1 MPFRTSAPI
10 PAAIVVATDDPGR
23 SAPILDRVR
32 AAWPDV
38 RCLVRTLDRPL
49 ADGACS
55 ARDPVA
61 VIVDAPP
68 ERLEAAVATVVAHAT
83 DADCVVGLALVDRGI
98 TTLAPAAVARLD
110 ARAPVQFGPHDDDL
124 RAWRRQLHAALREA
138 LESDAYH
145 HMAGEL
151 RHALDTLRLAQ
162 QAGRVGVFD
171 LDLASGDAG
180 WSDGMYPLY
189 GVPQGLPM
197 TQRAWRGMVHPD
209 DLAGVVAHVDA
220 TFAAREHD
228 FDLEYRVIRHDDGAV
243 RWLWS
248 RGRIAYDEEGRARR
262 VVGTQVD
269 VTHERLARE
278 ATDRAEARLLA
289 MYDAAEA
296 GIVHAGTDGRMR
308 YVNGAFCRIVGRD
321 AHELLAGMTVDE
333 ITDPEDLA
341 LEHALRAEH
350 GVNGAP
356 FDYQKR
362 YVRPDGSRVWVH
374 LSGGMVRD
382 SAGTVVGAVAI
393 VVDITARR
401 AAEQALRD
409 SGEQLR
415 QAASLAGLVSGELD
429 LLTGEVTASAELPA
443 FLGVRRLPERTTLPG
458 ILSAIHDDDRVDVV
472 RRIARALDPAG
483 DGHFE
488 SEHRFVARPGRERW
502 HQVRGLVR
510 FDDVG
515 GTRRPVRLLFTAL
528 DVTARRRQEEEGR
541 VREQRLALALGAL
554 RGLVYDWDARTG
566 ATTRS
571 GEMAALVGWEPH
583 EVPDDVSWWHAQVHP
598 DDHQR
603 LLAAWIEIERGAR
616 DLSIQEYRV
625 RHRDGR
631 WVWVWDHS
639 RAIRDRDGSVLR
651 LIGCTVSVDD
661 RKKAEERIEAARR
674 EAEAASAAKDRFL
687 AVLSHELRTP
697 LAPVALLTTMLQRR
711 ADLPRDVHAH
721 LATIRRNVELEIKL
735 IDDLLDLTRIARGK
749 LELRLAPVPL
759 GPAIDEVLAMVAAD
773 ADARQLRL
781 VRRGDGTG
789 VAVCADSGRLHQ
801 MLWNIVRNAV
811 KFTPA
816 CGTVTLAIDVE
827 GDVARVTVT
836 DTGIGIPAA
845 QLEKVFDPFVQADAA
860 VTREFGGLGLGL
872 HITRALAQAHGGD
885 VTVASDGPGTGAAF
899 TLALPLAIVPEAVT
913 TTAELRR
920 DALATTRGAGARLL
934 LVEDHPDTAAAV
946 VTLLRSLDFEPVVA
960 HSVAEGIRRFHADRG
975 VAAVI
980 TDLGLPDGSG
990 AELLQQL
997 QAHYGAEALPPCL
1010 VMSGF
1015 GMQHDIERSLAL
1027 GFAAHLVKP
1036 VSSERLAE
1044 ALGQALARAREVATP
1059 A

>member
-1 MPFRTSAPI
+1 M
-10 PAAIVVATDDPGR
+10 PAAIVVATDDPAR
-23 SAPILDRVR
+23 SAPILAQVR

-38 RCLVRTLDRPL
+38 RCLVRTLERPL

-61 VIVDAPP
+61 VIIDAPP
-68 ERLEAAVATVVAHAT
+68 AALEEAAKTLMAHAA
-83 DADCVVGLALVDRGI
+83 DADCVVGLAFVDRGI
-98 TTLAPAAVARLD
+98 DTLPAATIARLD
-110 ARAPVQFGPHDDDL
+110 ARAPVQFIPGEGDA
-124 RAWRRQLHAALREA
+124 RSWRRQLHAALREA

-145 HMAGEL
+145 QMAGEL

-162 QAGRVGVFD
+162 HAGRVGVFD
-171 LDLASGDAG
+171 LDLVSGDAG
-180 WSDGMYPLY
+180 WSDGMYSLY
-189 GVPQGLPM
+189 GVPQGEPV
-197 TQRAWRGMVHPD
+197 TQRSWSVMIHPD
-209 DLAGVVAHVDA
+209 DVAAVEARVDA
-220 TFAAREHD
+220 ILGACEPE
-228 FDLEYRVIRHDDGAV
+228 FDLEYRAIRRDDGAV

-248 RGRIAYDEEGRARR
+248 RGRIAYDADGHARR
-262 VVGTQVD
+262 VAGTQVD

-321 AHELLAGMTVDE
+321 AHEMLGGMTVDE
-333 ITDPEDLA
+333 ITDPEDVP
-341 LEHALRAEH
+341 LEHEMRARH
-350 GVNGAP
+350 AASGAP

-362 YVRPDGSRVWVH
+362 FVRPDGTPVWVH

-382 SAGTVVGAVAI
+382 ASGAVVGAVAI

-401 AAEQALRD
+401 VAEQALRD

-429 LLTGEVTASAELPA
+429 LLTGEVTASAELA
-443 FLGVRRLPERTTLPG
+443 TFLGLRRLPTRTTLPG
-458 ILSAIHDDDRVDVV
+458 ILAAIHDDDRVEVV
-472 RRIARALDPAG
+472 RRITRALDPAG

-488 SEHRFVARPGRERW
+488 SEHRFVARARQERW
-502 HQVRGLVR
+502 HQVRGVVR
-510 FDDVG
+510 FEDG
-515 GTRRPVRLLFTAL
+515 AGTRRPVRLLFTAI

-566 ATTRS
+566 TTTRS
-571 GEMAALVGWEPH
+571 GEMTELLGWAPH
-583 EVPDDVSWWHAQVHP
+583 EVPDDVSWWHQQVHP
-598 DDHQR
+598 DDHAQ
-603 LLAAWIEIERGAR
+603 LLEAWLAIERGER

-711 ADLPRDVHAH
+711 AELPRDVHTH

-749 LELRLAPVPL
+749 LELRVAPVPL

-781 VRRGDGTG
+781 VRRDDGDAVS
-789 VAVCADSGRLHQ
+789 VAADSGRLQQ

-816 CGTVTLAIDVE
+816 CGTVTIAIAVE

-836 DTGIGIPAA
+836 DTGIGIPAD

-885 VTVASDGPGTGAAF
+885 VSVHSDGPGTGAAF
-899 TLALPLAIVPEAVT
+899 TLALPVAVIPDMVT

-946 VTLLRSLDFEPVVA
+946 AMLLRTLDFEPVVA
-960 HSVAEGIRRFHADRG
+960 HSVAEGLRRFHADRS

-990 AELLQQL
+990 ADLLQHL
-997 QAHYGAEALPPCL
+997 QAHYGADALPPCL

-1044 ALGQALARAREVATP
+1044 ALGQALARVKDVTSP
-1059 A
+1059 V